1 LVTLALD
8 TNVFVDL
15 VRGKRTRVQERYIE
29 AVLVS
34 TPLVASVIVHHEMQF
49 GVFAS
54 RVPEVA
60 ALNVAA
66 VMQDIIIE
74 PLTEDDVNVAARVRA
89 ALKQLGTPIGSYDLL
104 IAGQALARGWT
115 LVTANVGEFSRV
127 EGLELQDW
135 SQP

>member
-1 LVTLALD
+1 MTLALD

-15 VRGKRTRVQERYIE
+15 ARGRRTRVQERYIE

-34 TPLVASVIVHHEMQF
+34 APMVTSVIVHHELQF

-54 RVPEVA
+54 RDPQVAARNVA
-60 ALNVAA
+60 AL
-66 VMQDIIIE
+66 MQDIHIE
-74 PLTEDDVNVAARVRA
+74 PLTDDDVIVAARVRA
-89 ALKQLGTPIGSYDLL
+89 TLKQMGTPIGPYDVL

-115 LVTANVGEFSRV
+115 LVTANISEFERV
-127 EGLELQDW
+127 EGLDIQDW

>member
-1 LVTLALD
+1 VTLALD

-15 VRGKRTRVQERYIE
+15 ARGKRTSVQDRYIE
-29 AVLVS
+29 AVLAAAPMV
-34 TPLVASVIVHHEMQF
+34 TSVVVHHELQF

-54 RVPEVA
+54 RDPLIA
-60 ALNVAA
+60 ARNVAA

-74 PLTEDDVNVAARVRA
+74 PLTEDDVMVAARIRA
-89 ALKQLGTPIGSYDLL
+89 TLKPMGTPIGPYDVL

-115 LVTANVGEFSRV
+115 LVTANVGEFQRV
-127 EGLELQDW
+127 QGLEIQDW